1 MATPKIFLYKHK
13 KLNDGSYPIVLQ
25 IIKDR
30 KRRLISLGHSAT
42 LEQWDFAGN
51 KPTKKHPNHKD
62 LVLIIQ
68 KKLYQANKTIMEL
81 EDSDKPYTIDDII
94 FKLKSGKSS
103 SSVFKYMDE
112 FIKKLEKTG
121 KTGNA
126 TIYTTT
132 LNVFKK
138 FRNEKDLTF
147 NQFSYRVVKDF
158 EESQLEKKIK
168 INTISIYLRTLR
180 AIYNYA
186 IKDKVAQQSLY
197 PFKDFRIKSE
207 ITAKRALPKE
217 DITKIRNL
225 KLDEGS
231 ELYKARDY
239 FLFSFNMR
247 GMSFVDMAFLKNSDI
262 VEDRLQYSRK
272 KTGQKISIKI
282 TTEAQIIMD
291 KYTYS
296 TGPDSFIFQIIDRK
310 GQEYLDYRNA
320 LRLTNKKLR
329 LIGEM
334 AKCTIRVSTYVSRH
348 SWATIAK
355 RAGVS
360 TAVIS
365 EGLGHGSEKTTQIYL
380 DSFENKVL
388 DDANELVTG

>member
-1 MATPKIFLYKHK
+1 MASAKIFLFTHK

-30 KRRLISLGHSAT
+30 KRKLISLGHSAT
-42 LEQWDFAGN
+42 LTEWDVEEN
-51 KPTKKHPNHKD
+51 QPTKKHPNHRD
-62 LVLIIQ
+62 LVLLIQ
-68 KKLYQANKTIMEL
+68 KKLYQANKIIMEL
-81 EDSDKPYTIDDII
+81 DEADKPYTIEDII
-94 FKLKSGKSS
+94 IKLKSGKSS
-103 SSVFKYMDE
+103 SSVFKYTEE

-138 FRNEKDLTF
+138 FRDDKDLTF
-147 NQFSYRVVKDF
+147 NQFSYKVIKEF
-158 EESQLEKKIK
+158 EDSQLEKKIK

-186 IKDKVAQQSLY
+186 IKDKVAQQSIY
-197 PFKDFRIKSE
+197 PFKELRIKSE

-217 DITKIRNL
+217 DISKIREL

-231 ELYKARDY
+231 ELDKARDY

-247 GMSFVDMAFLKNSDI
+247 GMSFVDMAFLKNCDI
-262 VEDRLQYSRK
+262 VEGRLQYARK
-272 KTGQKISIKI
+272 KTNQKFSIKI
-282 TTEAQIIMD
+282 TPEAESIIQ
-291 KYTYS
+291 KHSYS
-296 TGPDSFIFQIIDRK
+296 TDPDSFIFQIIDRK

-334 AKCTIRVSTYVSRH
+334 AKCSIRVSTYVSRH

-355 RAGVS
+355 RSGVP

-365 EGLGHGSEKTTQIYL
+365 EGLGHDSVKTTQIYL